1 MASFTSTLPDNL
13 LQLLSEKA
21 TALSLPKNKLIENAL
36 RLYLEHL
43 EKAEYIKSYKE
54 AGSDTEIMAI
64 AEEGMED
71 YLAQVREE

>member
-1 MASFTSTLPDNL
+1 MTSFTSTLPDHL

-21 TALSLPKNKLIENAL
+21 AA
-36 RLYLEHL
+36 
-43 EKAEYIKSYKE
+43 YIKSYKE
-54 AGSDTEIMAI
+54 ASSDKEIMAI